1 VTTED
6 LTLLIPVREWQH
18 LVARRIVWLAV
29 LPFGVFGTAMFTEPA
44 VTEIEKVIG
53 LSQDNG
59 GVESLLWC
67 RPDVRPAPAAVIAC
81 AFRVS
86 RRVPE

>member
-1 VTTED
+1 V
-6 LTLLIPVREWQH
+6 LIPVREWQH

-29 LPFGVFGTAMFTEPA
+29 FPFGVFGSAMFAEPA
-44 VTEIEKVIG
+44 VTEVEKVIG
-53 LSQDNG
+53 LSQDSG

-67 RPDVRPAPAAVIAC
+67 RPDLTPAPANVIAG

-86 RRVPE
+86 RQVPE